1 MVELDRLVEVGDM
14 VDNAG
19 KQVLREVGMAQGGR
33 SDEVVGNVLAV
44 EQDDN
49 HKSVGG
55 TVVDEHKQELT
66 VHGNLFHVDAL
77 GLDRHGKQVH
87 GV

>member
-19 KQVLREVGMAQGGR
+19 KQALGEVGMTRDGH

-44 EQDDN
+44 VQDDN
-49 HKSVGG
+49 RKSVGG
-55 TVVDEHKQELT
+55 TVVDEHKQGLA
-66 VHGNLFHVDAL
+66 VHGNLFHVGEL
-77 GLDRHGKQVH
+77 ELDRHGK
-87 GV
+87 